1 MSASR
6 RKNLLMAFSLFA
18 MITGDWRRQVTDLR
32 LHSEAT
38 LSSDPAQTH
47 QRFAA
52 GPATIVAVLDSFT
65 RQAALK

>member
-1 MSASR
+1 MAS
-6 RKNLLMAFSLFA
+6 SLFA
-18 MITGDWRRQVTDLR
+18 MITGDWRRQVTVLR

-47 QRFAA
+47 QRFAV
-52 GPATIVAVLDSFT
+52 GPATIVAVLVFFT